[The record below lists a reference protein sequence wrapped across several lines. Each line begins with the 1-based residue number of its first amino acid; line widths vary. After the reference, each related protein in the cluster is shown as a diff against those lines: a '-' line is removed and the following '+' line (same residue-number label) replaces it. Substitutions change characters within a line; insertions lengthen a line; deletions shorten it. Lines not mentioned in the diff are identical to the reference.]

1 MKTRQDVEELKRNW
15 LNDPC
20 WNLDYSD
27 NDPDWGDYADELR
40 NFQITQESVWAMLEN
55 KRLVK
60 KTEHLNCSVELV
72 KYLEN
77 LEYRIKEL
85 ERTLGE

>member
-20 WNLDYSD
+20 WDLDYSD
-27 NDPDWGDYADELR
+27 DDPDWGDYAYELYE
-40 NFQITQESVWAMLEN
+40 FQKEWEHKWAERKEKQLAG
-55 KRLVK
+55 KAI
-60 KTEHLNCSVELV
+60 HLNCSVELV
-72 KYLEN
+72 KYLES